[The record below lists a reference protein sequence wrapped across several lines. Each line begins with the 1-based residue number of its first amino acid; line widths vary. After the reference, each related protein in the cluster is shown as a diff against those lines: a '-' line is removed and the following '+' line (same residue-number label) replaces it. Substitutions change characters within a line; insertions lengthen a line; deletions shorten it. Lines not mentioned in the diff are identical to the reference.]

1 MTDPTKDRTAA
12 EAIAAA
18 LTAAWNSA
26 DGEAFAGQF
35 AGDADFVNIFGM
47 HVVGRDEIEKL
58 HQRIFDTIYVGSHA
72 EFTAE
77 EVRALCDHAAVAHIR
92 ANLDV
97 PSGPLAGKV
106 VTLATVVMTRQGHT
120 WQISAF
126 QNTREQPP
134 PGPITQF
141 E

>member
-1 MTDPTKDRTAA
+1 MTDQTKDRTAA

-35 AGDADFVNIFGM
+35 AADADFVNIFGM

-58 HQRIFDTIYVGSHA
+58 HQQIFDTIYLGSHN
-72 EFTAE
+72 EFTVD
-77 EVRALCDHAAVAHIR
+77 EVRALCDHTAVAHVR
-92 ANLDV
+92 ANLEV

-106 VTLATVVMTRQGHT
+106 VTLATAVITRQGHT
-120 WQISAF
+120 WQIAAF

-134 PGPITQF
+134 PGPIAQF